1 LAFLAIIVFTGA
13 HRLALGQLDSRAR
26 ATQANLDEAA
36 RIRAEAEALLV
47 DILAQRDTAEAQ
59 GRQLILEA
67 EAEAARLAAE
77 AREKLEEQL
86 ARRTAL
92 AERRIAAAESQAAA
106 EVKAAA
112 VDIAVHMAESVL
124 AVRMGKATSDPLVD
138 ASMGQLA
145 ARIR

>member
-1 LAFLAIIVFTGA
+1 M
-13 HRLALGQLDSRAR
+13 
-26 ATQANLDEAA
+26 
-36 RIRAEAEALLV
+36 
-47 DILAQRDTAEAQ
+47 
-59 GRQLILEA
+59 ILEA